1 MTASAAAGRPA
12 TKPPLDTSNYT
23 DLMLR
28 WVRPGTALHRCLL
41 AQRASPTAFAQK
53 VRALSPSPIA
63 DRHRRR
69 FISQNS
75 DGVCAV
81 SGGRPR
87 G

>member
-53 VRALSPSPIA
+53 VRALSPSPMRTA
-63 DRHRRR
+63 TD
-69 FISQNS
+69 
-75 DGVCAV
+75 AV
-81 SGGRPR
+81 SFHRIQTASVQ
-87 G
+87 